1 METPA
6 FMPIKTFLKEVVF
19 ESPNTPDLFFNAESA
34 ANLEISIDVQSR
46 VAEGTSLY
54 LVELHTCLTP
64 KINERV
70 VFNLKLIYST
80 LVEIAD
86 QELEDETRKHLLTV
100 IVPQSMYNPL
110 RALVWK
116 LTLESGFP
124 PIMMNDYDF
133 ATHQANTDIRPFDN
147 HEVSV
152 DEDDDNNNSFAFL
165 KFLKE
170 NERDAD
176 KDEDNDN
183 SSAFSKFLNEDMGDA
198 NEELAIYEGSELP
211 QENIYPLGWEWILED
226 VRLVE
231 DGAGTSFLKT
241 VKESTGNDLNV
252 YEETPLYK
260 YYYRFLTPIE
270 YNHPD
275 YNECEDSY
283 WPMLFQLLFGEGKNV
298 KVIDGS
304 NVLPEI
310 EFDYCED
317 ERRTV
322 SSLTMDELKFITS
335 ELAVKAFTDTLV
347 DILGYEKLMD
357 ANYVSTLRTDQ
368 LILKEEFH
376 ALYNTDQP
384 DASAEEIAFVERLYA
399 RIKDCDLQTFP
410 YKF

>member
-1 METPA
+1 METPG

-46 VAEGTSLY
+46 VAEETSLY
-54 LVELHTCLTP
+54 LVELHTSLTP

-70 VFNLKLIYST
+70 VFNLRLIYST
-80 LVEIAD
+80 LVEVAD
-86 QELEDETRKHLLTV
+86 KELEDETRKYLLTV
-100 IVPQSMYNPL
+100 VVPQSMYNPL

-152 DEDDDNNNSFAFL
+152 DEDDDN
-165 KFLKE
+165 
-170 NERDAD
+170 
-176 KDEDNDN
+176 
-183 SSAFSKFLNEDMGDA
+183 SSAFSKFLKENMRDI
-198 NEELAIYEGSELP
+198 NEESAIDESGELP
-211 QENIYPLGWEWILED
+211 QENIFPLGYEWIMED
-226 VRLVE
+226 IRLV
-231 DGAGTSFLKT
+231 DDRAGVSFLETAKNCLE
-241 VKESTGNDLNV
+241 KDGKSTGNELLT
-252 YEETPLYK
+252 YEENPLYK
-260 YYYRFLTPIE
+260 YYYRFLTPIT
-270 YNHPD
+270 YSHPD
-275 YNECEDSY
+275 YGECEDSY

-304 NVLPEI
+304 NGLPEI

-322 SSLTMDELKFITS
+322 SSLTLEELKNLTS

-347 DILGYEKLMD
+347 EILGYNKQMD
-357 ANYVSTLRTDQ
+357 NDYADILRGDQ

-384 DASAEEIAFVERLYA
+384 DASDEDIAFVDKLYA
-399 RIKDCDLQTFP
+399 RIKECDLQTFA

>member
-34 ANLEISIDVQSR
+34 ANLGISIDVQSR
-46 VAEGTSLY
+46 VAEDTSLY
-54 LVELHTCLTP
+54 LVELHTSLTP
-64 KINERV
+64 KINGRV
-70 VFNLKLIYST
+70 VFNLRLIYST
-80 LVEIAD
+80 LVEVAD
-86 QELEDETRKHLLTV
+86 KELEDETRKYLLTV
-100 IVPQSMYNPL
+100 VVPQSMYNPL

-133 ATHQANTDIRPFDN
+133 ATHQANTDIRPFDK

-152 DEDDDNNNSFAFL
+152 DEDEDNDNSFAFL
-165 KFLKE
+165 KFLNEQEGDEESAKE
-170 NERDAD
+170 D
-176 KDEDNDN
+176 
-183 SSAFSKFLNEDMGDA
+183 G
-198 NEELAIYEGSELP
+198 GELP
-211 QENIYPLGWEWILED
+211 QENIFPLGYEWIMED
-226 VRLVE
+226 IRLVE
-231 DGAGTSFLKT
+231 DGAGVSFLNT
-241 VKESTGNDLNV
+241 VKESIGNNLDV
-252 YEETPLYK
+252 YEENPLYK

-270 YNHPD
+270 YSHPD
-275 YNECEDSY
+275 YGECEDSY

-298 KVIDGS
+298 KVIDGE
-304 NVLPEI
+304 NGLPEI

-317 ERRTV
+317 GRRTV
-322 SSLTMDELKFITS
+322 SNLTLEELKFITS

-347 DILGYEKLMD
+347 EILGYDKQKD
-357 ANYVSTLRTDQ
+357 NDYADILRDDQ

-384 DASAEEIAFVERLYA
+384 DASDEDIAFVDKLYA
-399 RIKDCDLQTFP
+399 RIKECDLQTFP

>member
-54 LVELHTCLTP
+54 LVELHTSLTP
-64 KINERV
+64 KITERV

-133 ATHQANTDIRPFDN
+133 ATHQANTDIKPFDN
-147 HEVSV
+147 HEVSF
-152 DEDDDNNNSFAFL
+152 DKNEDNDNSFAFL
-165 KFLKE
+165 KFL
-170 NERDAD
+170 NEQE
-176 KDEDNDN
+176 KDEE
-183 SSAFSKFLNEDMGDA
+183 SAIDECG
-198 NEELAIYEGSELP
+198 ELP
-211 QENIYPLGWEWILED
+211 QENIFPLGYEWVLED
-226 VRLVE
+226 IRLVD
-231 DGAGTSFLKT
+231 DGAGVSFLNT
-241 VKESTGNDLNV
+241 VKDSTGNSLDV
-252 YEETPLYK
+252 YTETPLYK
-260 YYYRFLTPIE
+260 YFYRYLTPIE
-270 YNHPD
+270 YSHPD
-275 YNECEDSY
+275 YEVCEDY

-298 KVIDGS
+298 KVIDGD
-304 NVLPEI
+304 NGLPEI

-322 SSLTMDELKFITS
+322 SSLTLDELKFITS

-347 DILGYEKLMD
+347 EILGYDKQMD
-357 ANYVSTLRTDQ
+357 NDYADILRGDQ

-384 DASAEEIAFVERLYA
+384 NASAEEIAFVDKLYA
-399 RIKDCDLQTFP
+399 RIKECDLQTFP

>member
-54 LVELHTCLTP
+54 LVELHTSLTP
-64 KINERV
+64 KITERV

-133 ATHQANTDIRPFDN
+133 ATHQANTDIKPFDN
-147 HEVSV
+147 HEVSF
-152 DEDDDNNNSFAFL
+152 DKNEDNDNSFAFL
-165 KFLKE
+165 KFLNEQEKDKE
-170 NERDAD
+170 SAI
-176 KDEDNDN
+176 DEC
-183 SSAFSKFLNEDMGDA
+183 G
-198 NEELAIYEGSELP
+198 ELP
-211 QENIYPLGWEWILED
+211 QENIFPLGYEWVLED
-226 VRLVE
+226 IRLVD
-231 DGAGTSFLKT
+231 DGAGVSFLNT
-241 VKESTGNDLNV
+241 VKDSTGNSLDV
-252 YEETPLYK
+252 YTETPLYK
-260 YYYRFLTPIE
+260 YFYRYLTPIE
-270 YNHPD
+270 YSHPD
-275 YNECEDSY
+275 YEVCEDY

-298 KVIDGS
+298 KVIDGD
-304 NVLPEI
+304 NGLPEI

-322 SSLTMDELKFITS
+322 SSLTLDELKFITS

-347 DILGYEKLMD
+347 EILGYDKQMD
-357 ANYVSTLRTDQ
+357 NDYADILRGDQ

-384 DASAEEIAFVERLYA
+384 NASAEEIAFVDKLYA
-399 RIKDCDLQTFP
+399 RIKECDLQTFP

>member
-54 LVELHTCLTP
+54 LVELHTSLTP
-64 KINERV
+64 KITERV

-133 ATHQANTDIRPFDN
+133 ATHQANTDIKPFDN
-147 HEVSV
+147 HEVSF
-152 DEDDDNNNSFAFL
+152 DKNEDNDNSFAFL
-165 KFLKE
+165 KFL
-170 NERDAD
+170 NEQE
-176 KDEDNDN
+176 KDEE
-183 SSAFSKFLNEDMGDA
+183 SAIDECG
-198 NEELAIYEGSELP
+198 ELP
-211 QENIYPLGWEWILED
+211 QENIFPLGYEWVLED
-226 VRLVE
+226 IRLVD
-231 DGAGTSFLKT
+231 DGAGVSFLNT
-241 VKESTGNDLNV
+241 VKDSTGNSLDV
-252 YEETPLYK
+252 YTETPLYK
-260 YYYRFLTPIE
+260 YFYRYLTPIE
-270 YNHPD
+270 YSHPD
-275 YNECEDSY
+275 YEVCEDY

-298 KVIDGS
+298 KVIDGD
-304 NVLPEI
+304 NGLPEI
-310 EFDYCED
+310 EFEYCED

-322 SSLTMDELKFITS
+322 SSLTLDELKFITS

-347 DILGYEKLMD
+347 EILGYDKQMD
-357 ANYVSTLRTDQ
+357 NDYADILRGDQ

-384 DASAEEIAFVERLYA
+384 NASAEEIAFVDKLYA
-399 RIKDCDLQTFP
+399 RIKECDLQTFP

>member
-54 LVELHTCLTP
+54 LVELHTSLTP
-64 KINERV
+64 KITERV

-133 ATHQANTDIRPFDN
+133 ATHQANTDIKPFDN
-147 HEVSV
+147 HEVSF
-152 DEDDDNNNSFAFL
+152 DKNEDNDNSFAFL
-165 KFLKE
+165 KFL
-170 NERDAD
+170 NEQE
-176 KDEDNDN
+176 KDEE
-183 SSAFSKFLNEDMGDA
+183 SAIDECG
-198 NEELAIYEGSELP
+198 ELP
-211 QENIYPLGWEWILED
+211 QENIFPLGYEWVLED
-226 VRLVE
+226 IRLVD
-231 DGAGTSFLKT
+231 DGAGVSFLNT
-241 VKESTGNDLNV
+241 VKDSTGNSLDV
-252 YEETPLYK
+252 YTETPLYK
-260 YYYRFLTPIE
+260 YFYRYLTPIE
-270 YNHPD
+270 YSHPD
-275 YNECEDSY
+275 YEVCEDY

-298 KVIDGS
+298 KVIDGD
-304 NVLPEI
+304 NGLPEI

-322 SSLTMDELKFITS
+322 SSLTLDELKFITS

-347 DILGYEKLMD
+347 EILGYDKQMD
-357 ANYVSTLRTDQ
+357 NDYADILRGGQ

-384 DASAEEIAFVERLYA
+384 NASAEEIAFVDKLYA
-399 RIKDCDLQTFP
+399 RIKECDLQTFP

>member
-19 ESPNTPDLFFNAESA
+19 ESPNTPDLFFNVESA

-54 LVELHTCLTP
+54 LVELHTSLTP
-64 KINERV
+64 KITERV

-133 ATHQANTDIRPFDN
+133 ATHQANTDIKPFDN
-147 HEVSV
+147 HEVSF
-152 DEDDDNNNSFAFL
+152 DKNEDNDNAFAFL
-165 KFLKE
+165 KFLEE
-170 NERDAD
+170 NE
-176 KDEDNDN
+176 KDEE
-183 SSAFSKFLNEDMGDA
+183 SAIEK
-198 NEELAIYEGSELP
+198 GSELP
-211 QENIYPLGWEWILED
+211 QENIFPLGYEWIMED
-226 VRLVE
+226 IRLVE
-231 DGAGTSFLKT
+231 DGAGASFLETAKNYLE
-241 VKESTGNDLNV
+241 KDGKSTGNELLT
-252 YEETPLYK
+252 YEENPLYK

-270 YNHPD
+270 YSHPD
-275 YNECEDSY
+275 YEVCEDY

-298 KVIDGS
+298 KVIDGD
-304 NVLPEI
+304 NGLPEI

-322 SSLTMDELKFITS
+322 SSLTLDELKFITS

-347 DILGYEKLMD
+347 EILGYDKQMD
-357 ANYVSTLRTDQ
+357 NDYADMLRDDQ

-384 DASAEEIAFVERLYA
+384 NASAEEIAFVDKLYA
-399 RIKDCDLQTFP
+399 RIKECDLQTFP

>member
-34 ANLEISIDVQSR
+34 ANLGISIDVQSR
-46 VAEGTSLY
+46 VAEDTSLY
-54 LVELHTCLTP
+54 LVELHTTLTP

-70 VFNLKLIYST
+70 VFNLRLIYST
-80 LVEIAD
+80 LVEIVD
-86 QELEDETRKHLLTV
+86 KDMEDEKRKHLLTV

-147 HEVSV
+147 HEVSY
-152 DEDDDNNNSFAFL
+152 DKNEDNDNSFAFL
-165 KFLKE
+165 KFL
-170 NERDAD
+170 NEQE
-176 KDEDNDN
+176 KDEE
-183 SSAFSKFLNEDMGDA
+183 SAIDECG
-198 NEELAIYEGSELP
+198 ELP
-211 QENIYPLGWEWILED
+211 QENIFPLGYEWVLED
-226 VRLVE
+226 IRLVD
-231 DGAGTSFLKT
+231 DGAGVSFLNT
-241 VKESTGNDLNV
+241 VKDSTGNSLDV
-252 YEETPLYK
+252 YTETPLYK
-260 YYYRFLTPIE
+260 YFYRFLTPIE
-270 YNHPD
+270 YSHPD
-275 YNECEDSY
+275 YEECEDSY

-298 KVIDGS
+298 KIIDGE
-304 NVLPEI
+304 NGIPEI

-322 SSLTMDELKFITS
+322 SSLTLEELKFITS

-347 DILGYEKLMD
+347 EILGYDKQMD
-357 ANYVSTLRTDQ
+357 NDYADILRDDQ

-384 DASAEEIAFVERLYA
+384 DASDEDIAFVDKLYA
-399 RIKDCDLQTFP
+399 RIKECDLQTFP

>member
-54 LVELHTCLTP
+54 LVELHTSLTP
-64 KINERV
+64 KINEQL
-70 VFNLKLIYST
+70 VFNLKLVYST
-80 LVEIAD
+80 LVEITD
-86 QELEDETRKHLLTV
+86 KEMDDETRKYLLTV

-133 ATHQANTDIRPFDN
+133 AAHQANNDIRPFDN
-147 HEVSV
+147 HEVSF
-152 DEDDDNNNSFAFL
+152 DKNEDNDNSFAFL
-165 KFLKE
+165 KFL
-170 NERDAD
+170 NEQE
-176 KDEDNDN
+176 KDEE
-183 SSAFSKFLNEDMGDA
+183 STK
-198 NEELAIYEGSELP
+198 EEGGELP
-211 QENIYPLGWEWILED
+211 QENIFPLGYEWIMED
-226 VRLVE
+226 IRLVD
-231 DGAGTSFLKT
+231 DGAGVSFLNT
-241 VKESTGNDLNV
+241 VKESTGNNLDV
-252 YEETPLYK
+252 YEENPLYK
-260 YYYRFLTPIE
+260 YYYRFLRPIE
-270 YNHPD
+270 YCHPD
-275 YNECEDSY
+275 YEVCEDY

-298 KVIDGS
+298 KVIDGD
-304 NVLPEI
+304 NGLPEI

-322 SSLTMDELKFITS
+322 SSLTLDELKFITS

-347 DILGYEKLMD
+347 EILGYDKQMD
-357 ANYVSTLRTDQ
+357 NDYADILRGDQ

-384 DASAEEIAFVERLYA
+384 NASAEEIAFVDKLYA
-399 RIKDCDLQTFP
+399 RIKECDLQTFP

>member
-34 ANLEISIDVQSR
+34 ANLGISIDVQSR
-46 VAEGTSLY
+46 VAEDTSLY
-54 LVELHTCLTP
+54 LVELHTSLTP

-70 VFNLKLIYST
+70 VFNLRLIYST
-80 LVEIAD
+80 LVEVAD
-86 QELEDETRKHLLTV
+86 KELEDETRKYLLTV
-100 IVPQSMYNPL
+100 VVPQSMYNPL

-147 HEVSV
+147 HEVSF
-152 DEDDDNNNSFAFL
+152 DKNEDNDDSFAFL
-165 KFLKE
+165 KFLEE
-170 NERDAD
+170 NE
-176 KDEDNDN
+176 KDEV
-183 SSAFSKFLNEDMGDA
+183 SAIEG
-198 NEELAIYEGSELP
+198 GSELP
-211 QENIYPLGWEWILED
+211 QENIFPLGYEWVLED
-226 VRLVE
+226 IRLVD
-231 DGAGTSFLKT
+231 DGAGVSFLNT
-241 VKESTGNDLNV
+241 VKDSTGNSLDV
-252 YEETPLYK
+252 YTETPLYK
-260 YYYRFLTPIE
+260 YFYRFLTPIE
-270 YNHPD
+270 YSHPD
-275 YNECEDSY
+275 YEVCEDY

-298 KVIDGS
+298 KVIDGE
-304 NVLPEI
+304 NGHPEI

-322 SSLTMDELKFITS
+322 SSLTLAELKHLTS
-335 ELAVKAFTDTLV
+335 ELTVKAFTDTLV
-347 DILGYEKLMD
+347 EILGYDKQMD
-357 ANYVSTLRTDQ
+357 NDYADILRDDQ

-384 DASAEEIAFVERLYA
+384 DASAEEIAFVDKLYA
-399 RIKDCDLQTFP
+399 RIKECDLQTFP

>member
-54 LVELHTCLTP
+54 LVELHTSLTP
-64 KINERV
+64 KITERV

-133 ATHQANTDIRPFDN
+133 ATHQANTDIKPFDN
-147 HEVSV
+147 HEVSF
-152 DEDDDNNNSFAFL
+152 DKNEDNDNSFAFL
-165 KFLKE
+165 KFL
-170 NERDAD
+170 NEQE
-176 KDEDNDN
+176 KDEE
-183 SSAFSKFLNEDMGDA
+183 SAIDECG
-198 NEELAIYEGSELP
+198 ELP
-211 QENIYPLGWEWILED
+211 QENIFPLGYEWVLED
-226 VRLVE
+226 IRLVD
-231 DGAGTSFLKT
+231 DGAGVSFLNT
-241 VKESTGNDLNV
+241 VKDSTGNSLDV
-252 YEETPLYK
+252 YTETPLYK
-260 YYYRFLTPIE
+260 YFYRYLTPIE
-270 YNHPD
+270 YSHPD
-275 YNECEDSY
+275 YEVCEDY

-298 KVIDGS
+298 KIIDGE
-304 NVLPEI
+304 NGIPEI

-322 SSLTMDELKFITS
+322 SSLTLEELKFITS

-347 DILGYEKLMD
+347 EILGYDKQMD
-357 ANYVSTLRTDQ
+357 NDYADILRDDQ

-384 DASAEEIAFVERLYA
+384 NASAEEIAFVDKLYA
-399 RIKDCDLQTFP
+399 RIKECDLQTFP

>member
-54 LVELHTCLTP
+54 LVELHTSLTP
-64 KINERV
+64 KITERV

-133 ATHQANTDIRPFDN
+133 ATHQANTDIKPFDN
-147 HEVSV
+147 HEVSF
-152 DEDDDNNNSFAFL
+152 DKNEDNDNSFAFL
-165 KFLKE
+165 KFL
-170 NERDAD
+170 NEQE
-176 KDEDNDN
+176 KDEE
-183 SSAFSKFLNEDMGDA
+183 SAIDECG
-198 NEELAIYEGSELP
+198 ELP
-211 QENIYPLGWEWILED
+211 QENIFPLGYEWVLED
-226 VRLVE
+226 IRLVD
-231 DGAGTSFLKT
+231 DGAGVSFLNT
-241 VKESTGNDLNV
+241 VKDSTGNSLDV
-252 YEETPLYK
+252 YTETPLYK
-260 YYYRFLTPIE
+260 YFYRFLKPIE
-270 YNHPD
+270 YSHPD
-275 YNECEDSY
+275 YEVCEDY

-298 KVIDGS
+298 KVIDGD
-304 NVLPEI
+304 NGLPEI

-322 SSLTMDELKFITS
+322 SSLTLDELKFITS

-347 DILGYEKLMD
+347 EILGYDKQMD
-357 ANYVSTLRTDQ
+357 NDYADILRGDQ

-384 DASAEEIAFVERLYA
+384 NASAEEIAFVDKLYA
-399 RIKDCDLQTFP
+399 RIKECDLQTFP

>member
-54 LVELHTCLTP
+54 LVELHTSLTP
-64 KINERV
+64 KITERV

-133 ATHQANTDIRPFDN
+133 ATHQANTDIKPFDN
-147 HEVSV
+147 HEVSF
-152 DEDDDNNNSFAFL
+152 DKNEDNDNSFAFL
-165 KFLKE
+165 KFL
-170 NERDAD
+170 NEQE
-176 KDEDNDN
+176 KDEE
-183 SSAFSKFLNEDMGDA
+183 SAIDECG
-198 NEELAIYEGSELP
+198 ELP
-211 QENIYPLGWEWILED
+211 QENIFPLGYEWVLED
-226 VRLVE
+226 IRLVD
-231 DGAGTSFLKT
+231 DGAGVSFLNT
-241 VKESTGNDLNV
+241 VKDSTGNSLDV
-252 YEETPLYK
+252 YTETPLYK
-260 YYYRFLTPIE
+260 YFYRYLTPIG
-270 YNHPD
+270 YSHPD
-275 YNECEDSY
+275 YEVCEDY

-298 KVIDGS
+298 KVIDGD
-304 NVLPEI
+304 NGLPEI

-322 SSLTMDELKFITS
+322 SSLTLDELKFITS

-347 DILGYEKLMD
+347 EILGYDKQMD
-357 ANYVSTLRTDQ
+357 NDYADILRGDQ

-384 DASAEEIAFVERLYA
+384 NASAEEIAFVDKLYA
-399 RIKDCDLQTFP
+399 RIKECDLQTFP

>member
-6 FMPIKTFLKEVVF
+6 FMPIKTFLKKVVF

-46 VAEGTSLY
+46 VAEDTSLY

-64 KINERV
+64 KINEQL
-70 VFNLKLIYST
+70 VFNLKLVYST
-80 LVEIAD
+80 LVEITD
-86 QELEDETRKHLLTV
+86 KEMDNETRKYLLTV
-100 IVPQSMYNPL
+100 VVPQNMYNPL

-147 HEVSV
+147 HEVSF
-152 DEDDDNNNSFAFL
+152 DKNEDNDNSFAFL
-165 KFLKE
+165 KFL
-170 NERDAD
+170 NEQE
-176 KDEDNDN
+176 KDEE
-183 SSAFSKFLNEDMGDA
+183 SAIDECG
-198 NEELAIYEGSELP
+198 ELH
-211 QENIYPLGWEWILED
+211 QENIFPLGYEWVLED
-226 VRLVE
+226 IRLVD
-231 DGAGTSFLKT
+231 DGAGVSFLNT
-241 VKESTGNDLNV
+241 VKESTGNSLDV
-252 YEETPLYK
+252 YTETPLYK
-260 YYYRFLTPIE
+260 YFYSFLKPIE
-270 YNHPD
+270 YSHPD
-275 YNECEDSY
+275 YEVCEDY

-298 KVIDGS
+298 RVIDGD
-304 NVLPEI
+304 NGLPEI

-322 SSLTMDELKFITS
+322 SSLTLEELKNLTS

-347 DILGYEKLMD
+347 EILGYNKQMD
-357 ANYVSTLRTDQ
+357 NDYADILRGDQ

-384 DASAEEIAFVERLYA
+384 NASAEEIAFVDKLYA
-399 RIKDCDLQTFP
+399 RIKECDLQTFP

>member
-54 LVELHTCLTP
+54 LVELHTSLTS
-64 KINERV
+64 KITERV

-170 NERDAD
+170 NMRDI
-176 KDEDNDN
+176 
-183 SSAFSKFLNEDMGDA
+183 
-198 NEELAIYEGSELP
+198 NEESAIDECGELP
-211 QENIYPLGWEWILED
+211 QENIFPLGYEWIMED
-226 VRLVE
+226 IRLVDE
-231 DGAGTSFLKT
+231 GAGVSFLNT
-241 VKESTGNDLNV
+241 VKESTGNELLT
-252 YEETPLYK
+252 YEENPLYK

-270 YNHPD
+270 YRHPD
-275 YNECEDSY
+275 YEECEYSY
-283 WPMLFQLLFGEGKNV
+283 WPLLFQLLFGEGKNV
-298 KVIDGS
+298 KVINGEHG
-304 NVLPEI
+304 LPEI

-322 SSLTMDELKFITS
+322 SSLTLEELKNLTS

-347 DILGYEKLMD
+347 DILGYNKQMD
-357 ANYVSTLRTDQ
+357 NDYADILRGDQ

-376 ALYNTDQP
+376 ALYNIDQP
-384 DASAEEIAFVERLYA
+384 NASEEDIAFVDKLYA
-399 RIKDCDLQTFP
+399 RIKECDLQTFP

>member
-54 LVELHTCLTP
+54 LVELHTSLTP
-64 KINERV
+64 KITERV

-133 ATHQANTDIRPFDN
+133 ATHQDIKPFDN
-147 HEVSV
+147 HEVSF
-152 DEDDDNNNSFAFL
+152 DKNEDNDNSFAFL
-165 KFLKE
+165 KFL
-170 NERDAD
+170 NEQE
-176 KDEDNDN
+176 KDEE
-183 SSAFSKFLNEDMGDA
+183 SAIDECG
-198 NEELAIYEGSELP
+198 ELP
-211 QENIYPLGWEWILED
+211 QENIFPLGYEWVLED
-226 VRLVE
+226 IRLVD
-231 DGAGTSFLKT
+231 DGAGVSFLNT
-241 VKESTGNDLNV
+241 VKDSTGNSLDV
-252 YEETPLYK
+252 YTETPLYK
-260 YYYRFLTPIE
+260 YFYRYLTPIE
-270 YNHPD
+270 YSHPD
-275 YNECEDSY
+275 YEVCEDY

-298 KVIDGS
+298 KVIDGD
-304 NVLPEI
+304 NGLPEI

-322 SSLTMDELKFITS
+322 SSLTLDELKFITS

-347 DILGYEKLMD
+347 EILGYDKQMD
-357 ANYVSTLRTDQ
+357 NDYADILRGDQ

-384 DASAEEIAFVERLYA
+384 NASAEEIAFVDKLYA
-399 RIKDCDLQTFP
+399 RIKECDLQTFP

>member
-1 METPA
+1 MDTPT
-6 FMPIKTFLKEVVF
+6 FMPIKTYLKSVEF
-19 ESPNTPDLFFNAESA
+19 DSPNTPEMFFNANSA

-46 VAEGTSLY
+46 VAEDTSLY

-64 KINERV
+64 KINEQL
-70 VFNLKLIYST
+70 VFNLKLVYST
-80 LVEIAD
+80 LVEITD
-86 QELEDETRKHLLTV
+86 KEMDDETRKYLLTV

-147 HEVSV
+147 HEVSF
-152 DEDDDNNNSFAFL
+152 N
-165 KFLKE
+165 
-170 NERDAD
+170 

-183 SSAFSKFLNEDMGDA
+183 SLAFLKFLEENEKD
-198 NEELAIYEGSELP
+198 EESAIDECGELP
-211 QENIYPLGWEWILED
+211 QENLFSLGYEWVLED
-226 VRLVE
+226 IRLVD
-231 DGAGTSFLKT
+231 DGAGVSFLNT
-241 VKESTGNDLNV
+241 VKDSTGNSLDV
-252 YEETPLYK
+252 YTETPLYK
-260 YYYRFLTPIE
+260 YFYRFLTPIE
-270 YNHPD
+270 YSHPD
-275 YNECEDSY
+275 YEVCEDY

-298 KVIDGS
+298 KVIDGD
-304 NVLPEI
+304 NGLPEI
-310 EFDYCED
+310 EFDYCEN

-322 SSLTMDELKFITS
+322 SSLTLDELKFITS

-347 DILGYEKLMD
+347 EILGYDKQMD
-357 ANYVSTLRTDQ
+357 NDYADILRGDQ

-384 DASAEEIAFVERLYA
+384 NASAEEIAFVDKLYA
-399 RIKDCDLQTFP
+399 RIKECDLQTFP